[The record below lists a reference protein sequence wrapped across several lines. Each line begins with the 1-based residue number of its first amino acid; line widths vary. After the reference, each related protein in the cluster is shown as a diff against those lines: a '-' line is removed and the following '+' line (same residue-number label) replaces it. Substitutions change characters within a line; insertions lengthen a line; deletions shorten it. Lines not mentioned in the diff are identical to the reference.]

1 MPRVPK
7 APDIPIPVGDLT
19 NVVVG
24 GLIGIPVQIDIT
36 QVLKVLD
43 ASTALQT
50 IDQYKQ
56 LQPSLAKA
64 VGDLKTYLTR
74 QDSQISSLQNQ
85 LTNAQTQITTL
96 QNANNDL
103 TNQVAALNAQITQLK
118 AQLAAQPQKA
128 LPLHVAQSF
137 KNAMD
142 QIQSDA
148 RSAGGPQTT
157 ITNMQIAVK
166 ALISV
171 QDGATPNTKDAV
183 MVFPDPSTPP
193 DPNLL
198 STLTVNF
205 GAIPNIKAAATAASS
220 SSSSSSSGGGAGSG
234 SSSSS
239 SGASS
244 SASTHPGVAIP
255 AVTKGAAPGKRAA
268 PRSGKSEVVLSARA
282 SSTSADR
289 IKEKLKNLA
298 RGGKGSGS

>member
-1 MPRVPK
+1 MPRRPK
-7 APDIPIPVGDLT
+7 SPDAPISAN
-19 NVVVG
+19 NVTTTVLGG
-24 GLIGIPVQIDIT
+24 GLIGIAVQVDIA

-64 VGDLKTYLTR
+64 IPDLKTYLTR
-74 QDSQISSLQNQ
+74 QDSQISSVQNQ

-96 QNANNDL
+96 QNSNNDL

-148 RSAGGPQTT
+148 RAAGGPQTT

-205 GAIPNIKAAATAASS
+205 GAIPNIRAAATATSSSSAGASS
-220 SSSSSSSGGGAGSG
+220 STSSAPSSSSGV
-234 SSSSS
+234 
-239 SGASS
+239 
-244 SASTHPGVAIP
+244 TPPGVAIP
-255 AVTKGAAPGKRAA
+255 AAPLQKDAPAKRAA
-268 PRSGKSEVVLSARA
+268 PGASVTSSSSASRV
-282 SSTSADR
+282 
-289 IKEKLKNLA
+289 KEKLKNLG
-298 RGGKGSGS
+298 RKSSGS